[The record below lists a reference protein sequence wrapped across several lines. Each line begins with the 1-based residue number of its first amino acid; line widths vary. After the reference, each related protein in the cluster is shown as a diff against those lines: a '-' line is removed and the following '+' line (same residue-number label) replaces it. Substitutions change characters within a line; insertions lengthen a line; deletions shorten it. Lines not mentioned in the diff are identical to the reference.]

1 MSKTTDPI
9 ALREWIVIGAITDVQ
24 QGVPYHTQVLG
35 QEIVCLRNG
44 DSFEVRE
51 VDSDQQSQQQ
61 VQVRTRYGHVWICFS
76 DAPRSMIDVREFDDP
91 RRRMITWGGVY
102 VRTSPQRL
110 VENFLDMGHFPFVHT
125 GILGAEP
132 VTEIRD
138 YKVDVRTEDAEIWA
152 TECMFYQPK
161 ASTAADTGRDT
172 AYIYRTSGPFV
183 VVLYK
188 TAEEEGEFDNI
199 GMLVQPL
206 DEEHCRVFGY
216 TLLLE
221 AHTTD
226 TEALHFQQTVFLQD
240 RLILEQQTPRRIP
253 LYEKNE
259 IPARADA
266 ASVAYRRWLRAVGMQ
281 FGVLPQQAKEG
292 SPQ

>member
-9 ALREWIVIGAITDVQ
+9 ALREWIVIGAITDVP
-24 QGVPYHTQVLG
+24 QGVPYRTRLLG
-35 QEIVCLRNG
+35 QEIVCLRHG
-44 DSFEVRE
+44 DAFQVHE
-51 VDSDQQSQQQ
+51 VDGDLTSQRQ
-61 VQVRTRYGHVWICFS
+61 VQVRTRYGHVWVCLS
-76 DAPRSMIDVREFDDP
+76 DEARPMIEVAEFVDP

-138 YKVDVRTEDAEIWA
+138 YKVEVRAEDAEVWA
-152 TECMFYQPK
+152 TECMFYQPR
-161 ASTAADTGRDT
+161 ASMAADAGRDT

-183 VVLYK
+183 AVLYK
-188 TAEEEGEFDNI
+188 TAEEEGAVDNI

-221 AHTTD
+221 EDTSD

-266 ASVAYRRWLRAVGMQ
+266 ASVGYRRWLRAVGMQ
-281 FGVLPQQAKEG
+281 FGVLPQQVKEG
-292 SPQ
+292 SLQ